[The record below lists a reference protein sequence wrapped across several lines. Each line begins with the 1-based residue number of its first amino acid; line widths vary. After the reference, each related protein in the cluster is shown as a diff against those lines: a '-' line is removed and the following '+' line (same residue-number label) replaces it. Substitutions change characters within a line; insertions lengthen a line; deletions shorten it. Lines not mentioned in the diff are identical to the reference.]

1 VTDRDGS
8 DILDADDYE
17 LDLTPRPAE
26 DVPRAPRK
34 KGRRWGAIV
43 VLVLVVAAGGYILSQ
58 ALGSAATYYY
68 NADEAV
74 AKKASIG
81 DKDFRIQGTV
91 TKATKQGADGTS
103 NFTIAFNGVH
113 VNVVHSG
120 DTPALFKVGIPVVT
134 HGHWEGDTFRSDQ
147 IEVKHS
153 ATYREKNPDRVKSD
167 QP

>member
-1 VTDRDGS
+1 VTERDGG

-17 LDLTPRPAE
+17 LDLTPRAAE
-26 DVPRAPRK
+26 DAPRK
-34 KGRRWGAIV
+34 PRPRGRRWGAIA
-43 VLVLVVAAGGYILSQ
+43 VLVLVVVAAGFILTQ

-68 NADEAV
+68 NADQAV
-74 AKKASIG
+74 AKRSSLG

-91 TKATKQGADGTS
+91 TKATVQKADGTAR
-103 NFTIAFNGVH
+103 FTIAFNGTH
-113 VNVVHSG
+113 VDVVHSG

-134 HGHWEGDTFRSDQ
+134 HGHWEGSTFRSDQ